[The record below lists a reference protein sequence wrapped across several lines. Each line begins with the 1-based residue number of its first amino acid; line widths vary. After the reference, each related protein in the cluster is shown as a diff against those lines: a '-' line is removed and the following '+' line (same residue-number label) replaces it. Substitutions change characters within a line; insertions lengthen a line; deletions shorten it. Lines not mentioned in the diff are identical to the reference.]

1 MAAVKLIVFL
11 FAGLLSMATITQAQ
25 DMESLLEG
33 RQETQVKRNQDY
45 LSNTIRSF
53 LEKTTP
59 EQNAFLRSV
68 EGGLWNE
75 ALIQFNPAFKGTA
88 FEITENF
95 QALHALLFFRVG
107 LAISGIEKL
116 LAIKDTKKIH
126 FQLVSEWKE
135 AAKEDHPAWNTARL
149 KWGPAWTEVFGRV
162 VEVRVLSSEVF
173 VKNSLTELNELAMK
187 APVNSKE
194 RALIDWHLVIAYAM
208 NDQADKAAKIMASL
222 LKVTLNP
229 VPVDL
234 LNLTAARL
242 LYQNGYLEAATR
254 YDDKIPKGSVYYL
267 MAQEEKAW
275 AFLRKGEPQ
284 NAAAVTQT
292 LVNPVFHGQ
301 VGPESFLVRSLAQL
315 KVCDYSAVLQTL
327 KLFPKEF
334 KDKSIYLEK
343 LSEKVV
349 TATPAEFSIKN
360 PLTPRAVLVD
370 EKLRQLLQTETL
382 FQQEVKVA
390 DELYAKSLQLTGLQ
404 ASFDRLKN
412 QAGQRYQQAKSNSY
426 ARVQELARLELTE
439 IKKTLNKLHI
449 VEAEVIQQVQ
459 KTDRF
464 KAQLKDDLKAKV
476 GTTGSVAKDALKFP
490 MEKEFWFDEL
500 TNYRVDIK
508 KGCQARRT
516 E

>member
-1 MAAVKLIVFL
+1 MKLIAFL
-11 FAGLLSMATITQAQ
+11 FAVLLSTAVTQAQ

-59 EQNAFLRSV
+59 EQNAFLRSI

-75 ALIQFNPAFKGTA
+75 ALIQFTPAFKGTT
-88 FEITENF
+88 FETTENF
-95 QALHALLFFRVG
+95 QALHALLYFRVG
-107 LAISGIEKL
+107 LTVTGIEEL
-116 LAIKDTKKIH
+116 LAIKDAKKIH
-126 FQLVSEWKE
+126 FQLVTEWKE
-135 AAKEDHPAWNTARL
+135 SAKEDHPAWNTARL
-149 KWGPAWTEVFGRV
+149 KWGPTWTEIFGRV
-162 VEVRVLSSEVF
+162 IEVRVLSSEVF
-173 VKNSLTELNELAMK
+173 VKNALSELNELAMK

-194 RALIDWHLVIAYAM
+194 RALIDWHLVIAYAI

-222 LKVTLNP
+222 LKATHNP
-229 VPVDL
+229 VPVEL

-242 LYQNGYLEAATR
+242 LYQNGYFEAAIR
-254 YDDKIPKGSVYYL
+254 YNDKIPKSSAYYL

-292 LVNPVFHGQ
+292 LVNPTFHGQ
-301 VGPESFLVRSLAQL
+301 VGPESFLIRSLAQL
-315 KVCDYSAVLQTL
+315 KVCDYSAVLETL
-327 KLFPKEF
+327 KFFPKEF
-334 KDKSIYLEK
+334 KEKSIYLEK
-343 LSEKVV
+343 LSEKAV

-360 PLTPRAVLVD
+360 RLMPKAVLVD
-370 EKLRQLLQTETL
+370 EKFRQLLQAETL
-382 FQQEVKVA
+382 FQQEVKVS
-390 DELYAKSLQLTGLQ
+390 DELYTKSLQLTGLQ
-404 ASFDRLKN
+404 AAFDRLKN

-426 ARVQELARLELTE
+426 ARVQELARVELAE

-476 GTTGSVAKDALKFP
+476 GTTGSVAKDTLKFP

-500 TNYRVDIK
+500 ANYRVDFK